1 MKNGCSIDVFYYFVY
16 SYTNLSLNLVH
27 TSAVFSKCFASLTQE
42 TYKKCVF
49 FFAFSFGG
57 SFSKTCLILLVFK
70 IILFYRFSVNYD
82 HFFII

>member
-1 MKNGCSIDVFYYFVY
+1 MYVMKNGCSIDVFYYFVY

-49 FFAFSFGG
+49 FF
-57 SFSKTCLILLVFK
+57 
-70 IILFYRFSVNYD
+70 R
-82 HFFII
+82 FFIWWFFFENVPHLTRVQNHTFLSIFSEL

>member
-27 TSAVFSKCFASLTQE
+27 TSSVFSKCFPSLTQE

-49 FFAFSFGG
+49 FSLFHLVVLFRKRASSYSCSKSYFSIDFQ
-57 SFSKTCLILLVFK
+57 
-70 IILFYRFSVNYD
+70 
-82 HFFII
+82 